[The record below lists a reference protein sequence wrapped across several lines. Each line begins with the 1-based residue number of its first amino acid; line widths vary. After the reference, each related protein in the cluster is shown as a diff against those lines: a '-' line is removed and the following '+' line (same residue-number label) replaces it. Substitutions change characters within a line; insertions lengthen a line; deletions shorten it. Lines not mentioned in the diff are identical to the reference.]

1 VDLYVDL
8 ESGPRFLLKT
18 LYHAVLLLN
27 IYLESGP
34 RKWT

>member
-1 VDLYVDL
+1 VDL